1 MVNLKFRLIQNYKTY
16 KNYCDWPA
24 EGKINTFRYSNK
36 KMPNMHQIN
45 LMNRVYL
52 SSGIFERKN
61 NLIKIE
67 QIYRGSSEL
76 EEFFIFCT
84 KNGRAVR

>member
-1 MVNLKFRLIQNYKTY
+1 
-16 KNYCDWPA
+16 
-24 EGKINTFRYSNK
+24 
-36 KMPNMHQIN
+36 MHQIN

-84 KNGRAVR
+84 KKWKSSSVKNLIKRMLES

>member
-1 MVNLKFRLIQNYKTY
+1 
-16 KNYCDWPA
+16 
-24 EGKINTFRYSNK
+24 
-36 KMPNMHQIN
+36 MHQIN

-61 NLIKIE
+61 NLIIIE

-76 EEFFIFCT
+76 EDFFFFVL
-84 KNGRAVR
+84 KNGRAVRSNKENVRELTEMLFQNIFET